1 MLQAPNASRPSK
13 KVLVVDDSED
23 LREFVALAIEMLGYD
38 VVTAEDPQRGLEVL
52 RSQAIDAVVTDI
64 MMHGG
69 PAGLDLITQ
78 VCSDFAPPVPPVIAC
93 SGFPHFESEALRRG
107 AWAFLAKPFTIEHLQ
122 EAVEGALAGRSAAPD
137 LVKREAAQAKKLRTR
152 AAGEAEA
159 FFRDLRGSHPMFTE
173 RAGWAVKWASAYLG
187 VGHTVLLAP
196 VDGSLRV
203 AASND
208 ETVLPVGAKMDD
220 RLPFCRDVLETAS
233 SIVLPDAASF
243 ANVPAKAKALPL
255 RAFAAVPLTWN
266 NGVAFGVLCVFND
279 RPGGLEAEDLA
290 ILELLGQRAS
300 AAVRG
305 ESVVPFFDSASV
317 LTEETFAELFGIELR
332 RARRCSTFIELAA
345 VIVCRRRRDTAWVE
359 AISRITAGRR
369 RGLAALGRD
378 GMGIYA
384 AAQDRFVAAREI
396 AASLADLR
404 GLLGIRGAGVVALA
418 GGEVPAF
425 GEQAL
430 LSVANVLAS
439 RARRGEVERVV
450 LRAEPWQ
457 ESKADQR
464 GTTAAAPS

>member
-1 MLQAPNASRPSK
+1 
-13 KVLVVDDSED
+13 
-23 LREFVALAIEMLGYD
+23 
-38 VVTAEDPQRGLEVL
+38 
-52 RSQAIDAVVTDI
+52 
-64 MMHGG
+64 
-69 PAGLDLITQ
+69 
-78 VCSDFAPPVPPVIAC
+78 
-93 SGFPHFESEALRRG
+93 
-107 AWAFLAKPFTIEHLQ
+107 
-122 EAVEGALAGRSAAPD
+122 
-137 LVKREAAQAKKLRTR
+137 
-152 AAGEAEA
+152 
-159 FFRDLRGSHPMFTE
+159 
-173 RAGWAVKWASAYLG
+173 
-187 VGHTVLLAP
+187 
-196 VDGSLRV
+196 
-203 AASND
+203 
-208 ETVLPVGAKMDD
+208 
-220 RLPFCRDVLETAS
+220 
-233 SIVLPDAASF
+233 
-243 ANVPAKAKALPL
+243 
-255 RAFAAVPLTWN
+255 
-266 NGVAFGVLCVFND
+266 
-279 RPGGLEAEDLA
+279 
-290 ILELLGQRAS
+290 
-300 AAVRG
+300 
-305 ESVVPFFDSASV
+305 VVPFFDSASV

-345 VIVCRRRRDTAWVE
+345 VIVGRRRRDTAWVE

-384 AAQDRFVAAREI
+384 VAQDRFVAAREI